1 MKKAKTKRR
10 KEICGHCVGFGWIPA
25 EPAEWPEDHDVKC
38 PNCNGT
44 GQVPARGETKKGGAS
59 DG

>member
-10 KEICGHCVGFGWIPA
+10 KEICGRCVGFGWIPA

-44 GQVPARGETKKGGAS
+44 GQVPARGETRKEK
-59 DG
+59 